1 MNKVVWQQ
9 MLHDYMQELSQ
20 AASNLESIM
29 SKYPCDEGEKPD
41 RKRMRQDIKEVLDD
55 YSTPEMKRLTDL
67 LRKLPSFHK
76 RANELNGKEWLQNS
90 ISVWDDIP
98 ISVWDD
104 IPISVWDDIRKSAEE
119 RKLRHPA
126 MFPAELAKRLIACFT
141 NGNQD
146 TILDPFAG
154 VGSTLMA
161 AKALNKDAIGIELS
175 QEFTDIAMSRIDNAE
190 TQLTLFD
197 EVESNVEIHVVDSR
211 TLCQYVD
218 KNSVDMVVTSPPYWD
233 ILIEKRPLYPKENA
247 NYGDTENDLGKL
259 RDYDEF
265 LSELKAVFEQVY
277 QVMKPNT
284 YCCIVV
290 MDIRKGNRLY
300 PLHMDISMFMEDIGY
315 QLDDL
320 IIWNRSQD
328 YNYLYTLGYP
338 SKFRINRIHEFI
350 LIFHKPEDTHA
361 I

>member
-1 MNKVVWQQ
+1 MNKVLWQQ
-9 MLHDYMQELSQ
+9 MLHNYMQELSK
-20 AASNLESIM
+20 AANNLESLM
-29 SKYPCDEGEKPD
+29 SDYPCEEGEKPN
-41 RKRMRQDIKEVLDD
+41 RKRMRQDIKEVLED
-55 YSTPEMKRLTDL
+55 YSTPEMKKLTDL
-67 LRKLPSFHK
+67 LRKLPSFDK
-76 RANELNGKEWLQNS
+76 RANELNGKDWLCNS
-90 ISVWDDIP
+90 
-98 ISVWDD
+98 
-104 IPISVWDDIRKSAEE
+104 ISVWDDIRKSAEE

-126 MFPAELAKRLIACFT
+126 MFPAELAKRLIECFT
-141 NGNQD
+141 NDRQD

-161 AKALNKDAIGIELS
+161 AKELNKDAIGIELS
-175 QEFTDIAMSRIDNAE
+175 QEFTDIAMGRISNAE
-190 TQLTLFD
+190 KQLTLFS
-197 EVESNVEIHVVDSR
+197 EIESNVNIHVVDSR

-218 KNSVDMVVTSPPYWD
+218 ENSVDMVVTSPPYWD

-247 NYGDTENDLGKL
+247 NYGDTENDLGKV

-277 QVMKPNT
+277 RVMKPDT
-284 YCCIVV
+284 YCCIIV

-320 IIWNRSQD
+320 IIWNRAQD
-328 YNYLYTLGYP
+328 YNHLYTLGYP

-350 LIFHKPEDTHA
+350 LIFHKPEDTNA

>member
-1 MNKVVWQQ
+1 MNKILWQQ
-9 MLHDYMQELSQ
+9 MLKDYMQELSNM
-20 AASNLESIM
+20 ANNLESIM
-29 SKYPCDEGEKPD
+29 SDYPCKEGEKPN
-41 RKRMRQDIKEVLDD
+41 RKSMRQDIKEVLDD

-67 LRKLPSFHK
+67 LRKLPSFGK

-90 ISVWDDIP
+90 ISVWDDI
-98 ISVWDD
+98 
-104 IPISVWDDIRKSAEE
+104 RKSAEE
-119 RKLRHPA
+119 RKLGHPA
-126 MFPAELAKRLIACFT
+126 MFPAELAKRLIECFT
-141 NGNQD
+141 NDSQD

-161 AKALNKDAIGIELS
+161 AKELNKDAIGIELS
-175 QEFTDIAMSRIDNAE
+175 QEFRDIAMNRLSNAE
-190 TQLTLFD
+190 IQLTLFD
-197 EVESNVEIHVVDSR
+197 KVESSVDIHVVDSR

-247 NYGDTENDLGKL
+247 NYGDTEKDLGKL

-265 LSELKAVFEQVY
+265 LSELKTVFEQVY
-277 QVMKPNT
+277 RVMKPNT

-320 IIWNRSQD
+320 IIWNRAQD

>member
-1 MNKVVWQQ
+1 MNKVLWQQ
-9 MLHDYMQELSQ
+9 RLSDYMQGLST
-20 AASNLESIM
+20 AANNLESLM
-29 SKYPCDEGEKPD
+29 SDYPCEEGEKPN
-41 RKRMRQDIKEVLDD
+41 RKRMRQDIKEVLED
-55 YSTPEMKRLTDL
+55 YSTPEMKKLTDL
-67 LRKLPSFHK
+67 LRKLPSFDK
-76 RANELNGKEWLQNS
+76 RANELNGKDWLCNS
-90 ISVWDDIP
+90 
-98 ISVWDD
+98 
-104 IPISVWDDIRKSAEE
+104 ISVWDDIRKSAEE
-119 RKLRHPA
+119 RKLKHPA
-126 MFPAELAKRLIACFT
+126 MFPVELAKRLIECFT
-141 NGNQD
+141 NDRQD

-161 AKALNKDAIGIELS
+161 AKELNKDSIGIELS
-175 QEFTDIAMSRIDNAE
+175 PEFRDIAMSRINNAQN
-190 TQLTLFD
+190 QLTLFN
-197 EVESNVEIHVVDSR
+197 EIESNVDIHVVDSR

-218 KNSVDMVVTSPPYWD
+218 ENSIDMVVTSPPYWD

-265 LSELKAVFEQVY
+265 LSELKAVFAQVY
-277 QVMKPNT
+277 RVMKPNT

-320 IIWNRSQD
+320 IIWNRAQD
-328 YNYLYTLGYP
+328 YNHLYTLGYP

>member
-1 MNKVVWQQ
+1 MNKTEWQQ
-9 MLHDYMQELSQ
+9 LLNDYMQDLSE

-29 SKYPCDEGEKPD
+29 SKYPCEEGEKPN
-41 RKRMRQDIKEVLDD
+41 RKRMRQDIKEVIDD

-67 LRKLPSFHK
+67 LRKLPSFDK
-76 RANELNGKEWLQNS
+76 RANELNGKEWLQS
-90 ISVWDDIP
+90 S
-98 ISVWDD
+98 
-104 IPISVWDDIRKSAEE
+104 ISVWDDIRKSAEE
-119 RKLRHPA
+119 RSLKHPA
-126 MFPAELAKRLIACFT
+126 MFPAELAKRLIKCFT
-141 NGNQD
+141 NDNQG

-161 AKALNKDAIGIELS
+161 AKELNKDAIGIELS
-175 QEFTDIAMSRIDNAE
+175 QEFTDIAMSRISNAE
-190 TQLTLFD
+190 NQLTLFD
-197 EVESNVEIHVVDSR
+197 KVESNVEIHVIDSR
-211 TLCQYVD
+211 TLSQYVD

-320 IIWNRSQD
+320 IIWNRAQD

-350 LIFHKPEDTHA
+350 LIFHKPEDIHA

>member
-1 MNKVVWQQ
+1 MNKAEWQQ
-9 MLHDYMQELSQ
+9 MLSDYMQELSE

-29 SKYPCDEGEKPD
+29 SQYPCEEGQKPD
-41 RKRMRQDIKEVLDD
+41 RKGMRQDIKVVLDN
-55 YSTPEMKRLTDL
+55 YSMPALKRLTDL
-67 LRKLPSFHK
+67 LRKLPSFDK

-90 ISVWDDIP
+90 ISVWDDI
-98 ISVWDD
+98 
-104 IPISVWDDIRKSAEE
+104 RKSAEE
-119 RKLRHPA
+119 RRLGHPA
-126 MFPAELAKRLIACFT
+126 MFPAELARRLIECFT
-141 NGNQD
+141 NDSQD

-154 VGSTLMA
+154 VGSTLIA
-161 AKALNKDAIGIELS
+161 AKELNKDAIGVELS
-175 QEFTDIAMSRIDNAE
+175 QEFADIAMTRIGNTE
-190 TQLTLFD
+190 SQLMLFD
-197 EVESNVEIHVVDSR
+197 KVASKVDMHVVDSR
-211 TLCQYVD
+211 TLCQYIAKD
-218 KNSVDMVVTSPPYWD
+218 SVDMVVTSPPYWD

-247 NYGDTENDLGKL
+247 NYGDTEHDLGKV

-277 QVMKPNT
+277 QVMKPDT

-290 MDIRKGNRLY
+290 MDIRKGSRLY

-320 IIWNRSQD
+320 IIWNRAQD

-350 LIFHKPEDTHA
+350 LIFHKPEDTNA